1 MDMMDME
8 RTQLIAQL
16 CPLKMIRTFVA
27 ISILLL
33 FLTACGTIPV
43 KGRAPVNAKVPTD
56 IRHSKTLPKPA
67 QAPQEQ
73 KQNVPVS
80 NSPDIAPSASD
91 KDSKSQFFPSLPE
104 DHYTPDAT
112 DEEADEEAETTY
124 DVPIIINKS
133 VEGYIE
139 YFQAVVMKDR
149 FALWLSRSQRY
160 LPIMRETFKQRGLPE
175 DLVFVALIESG
186 FNPYAYSR
194 SRATGPWQFIKGT
207 AKKYGLKIDNWVDER
222 RDPIKSTGAAASY
235 LKDLYQLFGSWPLA
249 LASYNAGEGRIQ
261 RALVKTKGE
270 DFWDLNN
277 SRYLKRETRDYVPK
291 FMAATII
298 AKNPLRYGFSLEY
311 DEPLQYE
318 ESTVE
323 GSVDLHVI
331 AEAAGI
337 SFADLKALNP
347 ELKREITPP
356 TSPEYLIKLPKGTKE
371 TFLKQYGDLPPD
383 KKFRGTPYRVK
394 RGETLSTIAK
404 KFGISTLVV
413 QAMNHFE
420 EGSVLHEADSIYLP
434 VTTPPAPVH
443 IKAKRVRTNK
453 RVLTASQQ
461 NGSPPAGQAG
471 LPSNGR
477 KIVYEVKIGDT
488 LWDIS
493 KNFNIP
499 INHLRRWN
507 GLGRHSLIRPGDK
520 LVLTIPS

>member
-1 MDMMDME
+1 ME
-8 RTQLIAQL
+8 RGELIAQL
-16 CPLKMIRTFVA
+16 CPLKMIKTVVIIA
-27 ISILLL
+27 LS
-33 FLTACGTIPV
+33 LTACGTIPV
-43 KGRAPVNAKVPTD
+43 KEQAPVNTKASTD
-56 IRHSKTLPKPA
+56 IRHSKTLSRPA
-67 QAPQEQ
+67 QAPPEQ
-73 KQNVPVS
+73 KQLVTVS
-80 NSPDIAPSASD
+80 NPSGTAPSASG
-91 KDSKSQFFPSLPE
+91 KDSKSQFLPSLPE

-112 DEEADEEAETTY
+112 DEESDEEAGTTY

-139 YFQAVVMKDR
+139 YFQTVVMKDR
-149 FALWLSRSQRY
+149 FELWLSRSQRY
-160 LPIMRETFKQRGLPE
+160 LPIMREIFKQRGLPE

-222 RDPIKSTGAAASY
+222 RDPIKSTVAAANY
-235 LKDLYQLFGSWPLA
+235 LKDLYELFGSWPLA
-249 LASYNAGEGRIQ
+249 LASYNAGEGKVQ

-277 SRYLKRETRDYVPK
+277 SRYLRRETRGYVPK

-298 AKNPLRYGFSLEY
+298 AKNPQRYGFSLEY

-318 ESTVE
+318 EVTVE
-323 GSVDLHVI
+323 GSVDLRVI

-337 SFADLKALNP
+337 SFEDLKALNP

-356 TSPEYLIKLPKGTKE
+356 TSPEYLLKLPKGTKE

-394 RGETLSTIAK
+394 RGEALSNVAK
-404 KFGISTLVV
+404 KFGTSTLVL
-413 QAMNHFE
+413 QAINHLG
-420 EGSVLHEADSIYLP
+420 EGAVLHEGDSIYLP
-434 VTTPPAPVH
+434 ASVPAAPV
-443 IKAKRVRTNK
+443 KAKIVRTNK
-453 RVLTASQQ
+453 PALISSQQ
-461 NGSPPAGQAG
+461 NSS

-477 KIVYEVKIGDT
+477 KIIYEVKSGDT
-488 LWDIS
+488 LWDIA

-507 GLGRHSLIRPGDK
+507 GLGRHSVIRPGDK
-520 LVLTIPS
+520 LVLAIPS